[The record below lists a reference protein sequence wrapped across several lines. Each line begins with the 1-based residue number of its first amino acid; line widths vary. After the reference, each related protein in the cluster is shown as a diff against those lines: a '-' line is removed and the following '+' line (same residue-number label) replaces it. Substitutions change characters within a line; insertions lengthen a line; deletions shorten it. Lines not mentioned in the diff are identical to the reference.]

1 MVAKALWASV
11 LVVSLLAVGGLGFAA
26 FTASYQININGTAGT
41 LGLSITNDS
50 VMVSNSYVGCYATW
64 GSDYVNFSAGPF
76 APGDYCIVFANVTN
90 TGNIPAA
97 VHEHATQMG
106 ACFEW
111 AVNSPGHSNP
121 GGSNKGHNTMLAPGA
136 SWAFVGVL
144 ELNPADNNTC
154 QGATSTLAVTFTATA
169 GTNGTDVYSL

>member
-1 MVAKALWASV
+1 M
-11 LVVSLLAVGGLGFAA
+11 GFAA

-41 LGLSITNDS
+41 LSLAITNDS
-50 VMVSNSYVGCYATW
+50 TVVSNSYVGCWGTW
-64 GSDYVNFSAGPF
+64 GTNWVNFTAGPF

-97 VHEHATQMG
+97 VHEHATQQG
-106 ACFEW
+106 ACFLW

-121 GGSNKGHNTMLAPGA
+121 GGSNTGHNTMLQPGA
-136 SWAFVGVL
+136 SWPFIGVL

-154 QGATSTLAVTFTATA
+154 QGAVSSLQVTFTATA
-169 GTNGTDVYSL
+169 GNNGTSVYGL